1 MRLEDLFTPRRRHHD
16 PLDALAAQIGEMR
29 RQSREI
35 SRALS
40 HNGHEIADDFGD
52 ALSHWG
58 HDAARQGAWLAGMA
72 SRKAVAGAR
81 AIRHDPLPVIA
92 VLGTAALLA
101 SLLVRRR

>member
-1 MRLEDLFTPRRRHHD
+1 MHLEDLFTPRRRRHD
-16 PLDALAAQIGEMR
+16 PLDALAAQIAEMR
-29 RQSREI
+29 RQSRDI

-40 HNGHEIADDFGD
+40 HNGHDIAGELGD
-52 ALSHWG
+52 AMSHWG
-58 HDAARQGAWLAGMA
+58 HDAARQGAWLAGVA

-81 AIRHDPLPVIA
+81 AVRRDPLPAIA